1 MFIGVRFFIFLKMYL
16 SFCLGIGICDVIIL
30 KSKVNSMNWWSV
42 ILSLCEIGLG
52 CIDKKC

>member
-30 KSKVNSMNWWSV
+30 KSEVNSMNWWNV
-42 ILSLCEIGLG
+42 ILILCEIGLG

>member
-1 MFIGVRFFIFLKMYL
+1 MYL

-30 KSKVNSMNWWSV
+30 KSEVNSMNWWSV